1 MKVVLGIIVLGWFG
15 VMIGSI
21 IKDRMEDLR
30 RFREQDRQYRMAL
43 SYIRRHHKHGGVIP
57 TPADMWVHGR
67 IRIAIAI
74 KAYEAYMKGAE

>member
-1 MKVVLGIIVLGWFG
+1 MKVVLRIIVLGWLG

-43 SYIRRHHKHGGVIP
+43 SYIRRYHKHGY
-57 TPADMWVHGR
+57 
-67 IRIAIAI
+67 
-74 KAYEAYMKGAE
+74 K